1 MPTVDM
7 NWVEIS
13 WTMMAAASLTLGFI
27 HLLVWSRQR
36 LGFAHLAFFVL
47 ATSVAAFSAS
57 ELSMMRAP
65 TSSAYAEAL
74 RWAHVPLCVIVL
86 SIIGFVHF
94 YFEAGRR
101 WLAYAAIAFRLLALL
116 LNFATGVNLNFQD
129 VTGLGR
135 ATLWGGAVVAVPIGI
150 PNPWQIVAQIGN
162 LLLVAFVVDAS
173 ITLWRRGDS
182 AARRRALL
190 VGGSIVLCVVVV
202 AGFGALIVAGAVH
215 APTILTPGFLVVVLA
230 MGYELSWDVIA
241 AAQLTAK
248 LRTSEISLRAS
259 EERFRA
265 VVEAVPNAILLLDD
279 QGKVTLTNPQAQ
291 ALFGYAREELA
302 GRPVELLIPQWHLS
316 AHETY
321 HQSHAAD
328 ARAPV
333 KGSARELYAL
343 HKDGSEVPVEVVL
356 KPMQTVDA
364 SFVLV
369 SLVDV
374 TERRQSE
381 RTAAR
386 QRDEI
391 SHLSRVAMLGEL
403 SGSIAHEIN
412 QPLMGILSNAQAA
425 QRFLARDDVNLDEV
439 REILVDIVEDDKR
452 AGEVI
457 RRLRA
462 LLKKGEVQNRPLDI
476 NSVVDDV
483 MRLARNDLVNRDV
496 AVSAELTPDLPPVFG
511 DQIQLQ
517 QVLLNLVM
525 NACEAMEAVSGT
537 PQLHI
542 RTRRA
547 DGGGVE
553 LSVSDRGGGIP
564 PADLERV
571 FEPFMTTK
579 EQGIGLGLS
588 ICNTIITAHG
598 GRLWAENIGGGAMF
612 RCTLPLS
619 DHAE

>member
-1 MPTVDM
+1 MGV
-7 NWVEIS
+7 NWVVIV
-13 WTMMAAASLTLGFI
+13 WTMMAAASLTLGLV
-27 HLLVWSRQR
+27 HLLVWFKQRSRYAS
-36 LGFAHLAFFVL
+36 LVFFAL

-65 TSSAYAEAL
+65 TPAAYAEAV

-101 WLAYAAIAFRLLALL
+101 WLAYAAIAFRVLALL

-135 ATLWGGAVVAVPIGI
+135 ATLWGGVVVAVPIGI
-150 PNPWQIVAQIGN
+150 PNPWQVVAQIGN
-162 LLLVAFVVDAS
+162 LLLVAFVGDAS

-182 AARRRALL
+182 IARRRALL

-202 AGFGALIVAGAVH
+202 ASLGALIVAGAVH

-230 MGYELSWDVIA
+230 MSYELSWDVIA
-241 AAQLTAK
+241 AAQLAAK
-248 LRTSEISLRAS
+248 LHFSEISLRAS
-259 EERFRA
+259 EEKFRA
-265 VVEAVPNAILLLDD
+265 VVESVPNAILLVDG

-291 ALFGYAREELA
+291 ALFGYAREELI
-302 GRPVELLIPQWHLS
+302 GRPVERLIPEWHRS
-316 AHETY
+316 AHEN
-321 HQSHAAD
+321 HRQSDAAD
-328 ARAPV
+328 ARMRV
-333 KGSARELYAL
+333 MGFARELYAL

-356 KPMQTVDA
+356 KPMRTVDA
-364 SFVLV
+364 SFVLA
-369 SLVDV
+369 SLVDL
-374 TERRQSE
+374 TERRQNE

-386 QRDEI
+386 QHDEI
-391 SHLSRVAMLGEL
+391 AHLSRVAMLGEL

-462 LLKKGEVQNRPLDI
+462 LLKKGKVQNKPLDI

-483 MRLARNDLVNRDV
+483 VRLTRNDLMNRDV
-496 AVSAELTPDLPPVFG
+496 AVSTELTPDLPPVFG

-517 QVLLNLVM
+517 QVLLNLLM

-537 PQLHI
+537 PQVHI
-542 RTRRA
+542 RTRRT

-553 LSVSDRGGGIP
+553 ISVSDRGGGIP
-564 PADLERV
+564 AGDLERI
-571 FEPFMTTK
+571 FEPFVTTK
-579 EQGIGLGLS
+579 EHGIGLGLS
-588 ICNTIITAHG
+588 ICHTIIIAHG
-598 GRLWAENIGGGAMF
+598 GRLWAENIAGGAMF

-619 DHAE
+619 GHAE